1 MAATSRWKG
10 SFMRDFRFGFTLAS
24 PKSQAEVVDVCKRAE
39 EFGYDIAVGVD
50 HLGPNRT
57 GPFLAAMA
65 AAAHCKRMKVG
76 TYVLDIGFWHGA
88 LVARD
93 VASLMRMTDN
103 RFELG
108 LGTGV
113 VKAQFDRYSFR
124 WPSFPE
130 RVRMVSETVDTMHEL
145 LPEEDGVPLPPILIG
160 GGGDL
165 MMRLAAAK
173 ADIVSFAGR
182 MHVHGQ
188 PAGTLRIV
196 TRAEIE
202 DRVKFFEAAAGER
215 MDQIERNLF
224 VLEVVVTDDR
234 RAAAQEVA
242 DAYAPHSDVDDLLE
256 SPNVMF
262 GTEDEIVQ
270 QILDLRENY
279 GFTYFTV
286 QRPHMEPLGPI
297 LEKVRSRA

>member
-1 MAATSRWKG
+1 
-10 SFMRDFRFGFTLAS
+10 MRDFRFGFTLAS
-24 PKSQAEVVDVCKRAE
+24 PRSRAELADVCRRAE

-57 GPFLAAMA
+57 GPFLAAA
-65 AAAHCKRMKVG
+65 AAAQHCQRMKVG

-93 VASLMRMTDN
+93 VASLMRMTDG

-113 VKAQFDRYSFR
+113 IKAQYDRYSFA

-130 RVRMVSETVDTMHEL
+130 RVEKVSETVDTMYEL
-145 LPEEDGVPLPPILIG
+145 LPEEDGVAAPPIMIG

-165 MMRLAAAK
+165 MIRLAAEK

-188 PAGTLRIV
+188 PPGTLRV
-196 TRAEIE
+196 TTRAEIE
-202 DRVKFFEAAAGER
+202 ERVKFFEAAAGER
-215 MDQIERNLF
+215 VNEIERNLF
-224 VLEVVVTDDR
+224 VLDVEVTNDR
-234 RAAAQEVA
+234 RSAAERIAE
-242 DAYAPHSDVDDLLE
+242 DYAPHSDVDDIME
-256 SPNVMF
+256 SPNMMF
-262 GTEDEIVQ
+262 GTEDEIAQ
-270 QILDLRENY
+270 QLLDHRERY

-286 QRPHMEPLGPI
+286 QRPHMEVLGPVI
-297 LEKVRSRA
+297 DKVRSRA

>member
-1 MAATSRWKG
+1 V
-10 SFMRDFRFGFTLAS
+10 RDFRFGFTLAS
-24 PKSQAEVVDVCKRAE
+24 PKSQAELIDVCKRAE
-39 EFGYDIAVGVD
+39 DYGFDIATGVD

-65 AAAHCKRMKVG
+65 ALPHCKRMKVG

-93 VASLMRMTDN
+93 VASLMRMGDG

-113 VKAQFDRYSFR
+113 VKAQFERYSFR
-124 WPSFPE
+124 WPTFSE
-130 RVRMVSETVDTMHEL
+130 RVAKVSETVDTMHEL
-145 LPEEDGVPLPPILIG
+145 LAEEQGVAVPPILIG
-160 GGGDL
+160 GGGDQ
-165 MMRLAAAK
+165 MIRLAAEK

-188 PAGTLRIV
+188 PAGTLRIM
-196 TRAEIE
+196 TQAEIE
-202 DRVKFFEAAAGER
+202 NQVKFFEKVAGDR
-215 MDQIERNLF
+215 VDQIERNLF

-234 RAAAQEVA
+234 RAAAQVVA
-242 DAYAPHSDVDDLLE
+242 DAYAPHSNVDDLLE

-262 GTEDEIVQ
+262 GTEDEIAQ
-270 QILDLRENY
+270 QILDHRERY
-279 GFTYFTV
+279 GFSYFTV

-297 LEKVRSRA
+297 LEKVRARA

>member
-1 MAATSRWKG
+1 
-10 SFMRDFRFGFTLAS
+10 
-24 PKSQAEVVDVCKRAE
+24 
-39 EFGYDIAVGVD
+39 
-50 HLGPNRT
+50 
-57 GPFLAAMA
+57 MA
-65 AAAHCKRMKVG
+65 AAPHCKRMKVG

-93 VASLMRMTDN
+93 VASLMRMADG

-130 RVRMVSETVDTMHEL
+130 RVQIVSEAIDTMHEL
-145 LPEEDGVPLPPILIG
+145 LADEDGVSVPPILVG

-165 MMRLAAAK
+165 MMRLAAQK

-182 MHVHGQ
+182 MHVHGH

-196 TRAEIE
+196 TRAEVE
-202 DRVKFFEAAAGER
+202 DRVKFFEEAAGDRADE
-215 MDQIERNLF
+215 IERNLF
-224 VLEVVVTDDR
+224 VLEVVVTEDR

-242 DAYAPHSDVDDLLE
+242 DAYAPHSNVDDLLE

-262 GTEDEIVQ
+262 GTEDEITQ
-270 QILDLRENY
+270 QILDSRDKY

-297 LEKVRSRA
+297 LEKVRNRA

>member
-1 MAATSRWKG
+1 M
-10 SFMRDFRFGFTLAS
+10 AS
-24 PKSQAEVVDVCKRAE
+24 PRSQAEVADLCRRAE
-39 EFGYDIAVGVD
+39 DYGYDIAVGVD

-65 AAAHCKRMKVG
+65 ALPHCKRMKVG

-93 VASLMRMTDN
+93 VASLMRMADG

-113 VKAQFDRYSFR
+113 IKAQFERYSFR

-130 RVRMVSETVDTMHEL
+130 RVQKVSETVDTMHEL
-145 LPEEDGVPLPPILIG
+145 LAEEDGVSVPPILIG

-165 MMRLAAAK
+165 MMRLAAEK
-173 ADIVSFAGR
+173 ADAVSFAGR

-196 TRAEIE
+196 TRAEVE
-202 DRVKFFEAAAGER
+202 DRVKFFEAAAGDR
-215 MDQIERNLF
+215 VDQIERNLF

-242 DAYAPHSDVDDLLE
+242 DAYAPFSDVDDLLE

-262 GTEDEIVQ
+262 GTEDEIAQ
-270 QILDLRENY
+270 QILDLRERY

-297 LEKVRSRA
+297 IEKVRAQA

>member
-1 MAATSRWKG
+1 
-10 SFMRDFRFGFTLAS
+10 MRDFRFGFTLAS
-24 PKSQAEVVDVCKRAE
+24 PKSQAELIDVCKRAE
-39 EFGYDIAVGVD
+39 DYGYDIALGVD

-65 AAAHCKRMKVG
+65 AAPHCQRMKVG
-76 TYVLDIGFWHGA
+76 TYVLDMGFWHGA

-93 VASLMRMTDN
+93 VASLMRMADG

-113 VKAQFDRYSFR
+113 IKAQFDRYSFP
-124 WPSFPE
+124 WPPFSE
-130 RVRMVSETVDTMHEL
+130 RVAKVSETIDTMHEL
-145 LPEEDGVPLPPILIG
+145 LAEEDDVPVPPILVG
-160 GGGDL
+160 GGGEL
-165 MMRLAAAK
+165 MLRLAAEK
-173 ADIVSFAGR
+173 ADIVSFGGR
-182 MHVHGQ
+182 AHVHGQ
-188 PAGTLRIV
+188 PAGTLRIL

-202 DRVKFFEAAAGER
+202 ERVKFFESVVGDRDE
-215 MDQIERNLF
+215 QVERNLF

-234 RAAAQEVA
+234 RAAAQVVA
-242 DAYAPHSDVDDLLE
+242 DAYAPHSNVDDLLE

-262 GTEDEIVQ
+262 GTEEEITQ
-270 QILDLRENY
+270 QILDSREKY

>member
-1 MAATSRWKG
+1 
-10 SFMRDFRFGFTLAS
+10 MRDFRFGFTLAS
-24 PKSQAEVVDVCKRAE
+24 PRSQAELADVCGRAE
-39 EFGYDIAVGVD
+39 DYGYDIAVGVD

-65 AAAHCKRMKVG
+65 AASHCKRMNVG

-93 VASLMRMTDN
+93 VASLMRMTDG

-113 VKAQFDRYSFR
+113 IKAQFERYNFP
-124 WPSFPE
+124 WPSFAE
-130 RVRMVSETVDTMHEL
+130 RVAMVSEAVDTIHEL
-145 LPEEDGVPLPPILIG
+145 LAEEDGVPVPRILIG

-165 MMRLAAAK
+165 MMRLAAEK
-173 ADIVSFAGR
+173 ADAVSFAGR
-182 MHVHGQ
+182 MHVHGH

-202 DRVKFFEAAAGER
+202 DRVKFFEEAAGDR
-215 MDQIERNLF
+215 VDQIERNLF

-242 DAYAPHSDVDDLLE
+242 DAYAPHSNVDDLLE

-262 GTEDEIVQ
+262 GTEDEIAQ
-270 QILDLRENY
+270 QILDLRERY

-297 LEKVRSRA
+297 IEKVRARA